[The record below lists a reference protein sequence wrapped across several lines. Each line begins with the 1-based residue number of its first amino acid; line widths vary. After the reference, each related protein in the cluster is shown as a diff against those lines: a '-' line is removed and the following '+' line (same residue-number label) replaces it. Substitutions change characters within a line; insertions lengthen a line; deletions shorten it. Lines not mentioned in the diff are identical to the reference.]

1 MEARVNMATTK
12 VKPRTDPASHSA
24 LRELK
29 DRYGSVDREKHPNLP
44 EYARTTPQYTD
55 RTANGLTKC
64 VIDFIRFTGGQAER
78 INSIGRYVDKSQ
90 TYTDVLGHTR
100 KIGAGKWLPSTGMKG
115 TADISAVIQGLA
127 VKIEVKIGKDQQS
140 EAQKKYQ
147 KAIESAVGVYWLV
160 RSFNDFRLLY
170 DAL

>member
-1 MEARVNMATTK
+1 M
-12 VKPRTDPASHSA
+12 
-24 LRELK
+24 RELK

>member
-1 MEARVNMATTK
+1 
-12 VKPRTDPASHSA
+12 
-24 LRELK
+24 
-29 DRYGSVDREKHPNLP
+29 
-44 EYARTTPQYTD
+44 
-55 RTANGLTKC
+55 
-64 VIDFIRFTGGQAER
+64 
-78 INSIGRYVDKSQ
+78 
-90 TYTDVLGHTR
+90 
-100 KIGAGKWLPSTGMKG
+100 
-115 TADISAVIQGLA
+115 VIQGLA